1 MTKRTCKTYDAKFKA
16 KIALEAISS
25 SKDLIEIS
33 AAHNVPKSTII
44 EWKDRLLNEAS
55 ALFIPAHEK
64 DKKVKQLNERIKE
77 LHNLIGE
84 ITIENNF
91 FKKKLQK

>member
-1 MTKRTCKTYDAKFKA
+1 MTKRACKTYDAKFKA
-16 KIALEAISS
+16 KVAIEAISS

-33 AAHNVPKSTII
+33 AAHNVPKTTII
-44 EWKDRLLNEAS
+44 EWKERLLNEAS
-55 ALFIPAHEK
+55 ELFISAHEK
-64 DKKVKQLNERIKE
+64 DKKVKQLTEKIKE